1 MISSWLL
8 LLFLSLSLPRCL
20 TLVCVKMPSLF
31 GTLACLAF
39 ATYLLSSVAA
49 DPKVLHFPIAR
60 SYRSPTV
67 SPPANRDDV
76 LSTLTNA
83 DVFYYINITIGTR
96 PREFAVLLDT
106 GSSDLWVISAVDT
119 WDCAGPIGCDFG
131 VYDQNE
137 SSTYALLASNGF
149 SIAYGDDTQISG
161 DFITDDVG
169 FGREVVVKNQQMG
182 LANLTYGSIV
192 GVMGVG
198 LDVNEANATFNG
210 GPVYSTIID
219 ELQSQGFIN
228 AKAYSLWLD
237 DLESNTGSIL
247 FGGVDR
253 SKYLGELIALPIQP
267 DVYSGNLTSFT
278 VSLTGISLV
287 ETSTNET
294 IYSGPALP
302 SSSTAV
308 QR

>member
-1 MISSWLL
+1 
-8 LLFLSLSLPRCL
+8 
-20 TLVCVKMPSLF
+20 MPSLF

-39 ATYLLSSVAA
+39 ATHLLLSVAA

-60 SYRSPTV
+60 SYRSSTV

-83 DVFYYINITIGTR
+83 DVFYYINITIGT
-96 PREFAVLLDT
+96 PPQELAVLLDT